1 MREVPRET
9 GLPAALRSLRPNL
22 LDRAISYFDP
32 KAGLER
38 YRARAMQ
45 LTAESYVGASKSRRS
60 MAGWLTRPKSA
71 DADTLLELP
80 ELRTRSRDL
89 ERNAPIATGALS
101 TVRTKVVGTGLA
113 LQSRVNRDLLGIS
126 EEEASAWQRRTETEF
141 SLWAESQDCDLTR
154 QQNFYGLQDLAF
166 RSALVSGDV
175 LVVMP
180 HLLRSPGPYGLKLQV
195 IEADRLVNKDNA
207 RDTDKLAGGVE
218 MDGDGAPVAYH
229 VLKQHP
235 GAMLARPGSWDV
247 VTAYGA
253 QTGRRNAIHLYQRSR
268 PGQSRGVPYLAPV
281 IETLK
286 QLDRYTE
293 AEISAAVVAG
303 LFAVFVK
310 SEGDGLSPLESV
322 TLGIT
327 PGSGGDSPQAG
338 WDGKLSPG
346 LVADL
351 RQGEDIVSANPGRP
365 NAAFDPFMV
374 SILRQVGM
382 ALELPYEVLIKHF
395 QSSYSAARAAL
406 LEAWAHFRCR
416 RDWLATHLCQPIY
429 EVWME
434 EAIALGRIVAPGFFF
449 DPLVRFAWC
458 QCQWVGDGP
467 GSIDPLKEVQ
477 AARERVDLGISTL
490 AEETMLHDGGDFEL
504 KLAQRVKEEKMRK
517 EGGLAPSAI
526 TPGPSAPAP
535 AAPPQ
540 QDKQATA
547 ASPSA
552 FSGIEAAGVVAPP
565 PLLRVDVPQ
574 PIVNVEV
581 KPPVVNVDVQPPSI
595 TIEAPPR
602 RRIEKIP
609 ERDKRGFITKIVE
622 TEVADD
628 PTGS

>member
-45 LTAESYVGASKSRRS
+45 LTAESYIGASKSRRS

-126 EEEASAWQRRTETEF
+126 EEEASAWQRRTETEWA
-141 SLWAESQDCDLTR
+141 LWAESPDCDLTR

-180 HLLRSPGPYGLKLQV
+180 HLLRSSGPYGLKLQV
-195 IEADRLVNKDNA
+195 IEADRLVNRDNKC
-207 RDTDKLAGGVE
+207 DTPELAGGVQ
-218 MDGDGAPVAYH
+218 MDTDGAPVAYH

-235 GAMLARPGSWDV
+235 GGQLGLAREWDV
-247 VTAYGA
+247 VPAYGA

-293 AEISAAVVAG
+293 AEIAAAVVNA

-310 SEGDGLSPLESV
+310 SEGDGLSPLESA
-322 TLGIT
+322 TLGIA
-327 PGSGGDSPQAG
+327 PGGGGDKPEAG

-351 RQGEDIVSANPGRP
+351 RPGEDIVSANPGRP
-365 NAAFDPFMV
+365 NQAFDPFMTAL
-374 SILRQVGM
+374 LRFVGM

-449 DPLVRFAWC
+449 DPLVRYAWLG
-458 QCQWVGDGP
+458 CQWVGDGP
-467 GSIDPLKEVQ
+467 GSIDPLKEVG
-477 AARERVDLGISTL
+477 AARERVALSISTL
-490 AEETMLHDGGDFEL
+490 AEETMLHDGGDWEL
-504 KLAQRVKEEKMRK
+504 KVAQRVKEEGMRK
-517 EGGLAPSAI
+517 AGGLAA
-526 TPGPSAPAP
+526 TPAP
-535 AAPPQ
+535 AAPGPGSAPGPNAPAPGNQ
-540 QDKQATA
+540 QPGA

-552 FSGIEAAGVVAPP
+552 FSGVEAGGVAAPP
-565 PLLRVDVPQ
+565 PVINVSPPTINVSPPDVH
-574 PIVNVEV
+574 V
-581 KPPVVNVDVQPPSI
+581 
-595 TIEAPPR
+595 EAPVINLAISGR
-602 RRIEKIP
+602 RVEKIP
-609 ERDKRGFITKIVE
+609 ERNARGLITKI
-622 TEVADD
+622 TEREIDEDD
-628 PTGS
+628 DGE

>member
-9 GLPAALRSLRPNL
+9 GLPAALRTLRPNL
-22 LDRAISYFDP
+22 VDRAISYFDP
-32 KAGLER
+32 VKGLER

-45 LTAESYVGASKSRRS
+45 LTAESYIGASKSRRS

-71 DADTLLELP
+71 DGDTLLELP

-89 ERNAPIATGALS
+89 ERNAPIATGALN

-113 LQSRVNRDLLGIS
+113 LQSRVHRDVLGLG
-126 EEEASAWQRRTETEF
+126 EEEASAWQRRTEMEF
-141 SLWAESQDCDLTR
+141 CLWAESTDCDLTR
-154 QQNFYGLQDLAF
+154 QQNWYGLQDLAF

-175 LVVMP
+175 LVLMP
-180 HLLRSPGPYGLKLQV
+180 YLLRPSGPYGLKLQL
-195 IEADRLVNKDNA
+195 IEADRLVNRDNKS
-207 RDTDKLAGGVE
+207 DTPELAGGVQ
-218 MDGDGAPVAYH
+218 MDADGAPVAYH

-235 GAMLARPGSWDV
+235 EGGIGLSREWDV
-247 VTAYGA
+247 VPAYGA

-293 AEISAAVVAG
+293 AEIAAAVVAG

-310 SEGDGLSPLESV
+310 SEGDGLSPLESA
-322 TLGIT
+322 TLGIL
-327 PGSGGDSPQAG
+327 PAGNGDKPEAG

-365 NAAFDPFMV
+365 NAAFDPFMTSV
-374 SILRQVGM
+374 LRQVGM
-382 ALELPYEVLIKHF
+382 ALDLPYEVLIKHF

-429 EVWME
+429 EVWLE

-449 DPLVRFAWC
+449 DPLVRYAWC

-467 GSIDPLKEVQ
+467 GSIDPLKEVD
-477 AARERVDLGISTL
+477 AARGRVGLGISTL
-490 AEETMLHDGGDFEL
+490 AEETMLHDGGDWEL
-504 KLAQRVKEEKMRK
+504 KHAQRVKEEKLRK
-517 EGGLAPSAI
+517 EGGLAPSA
-526 TPGPSAPAP
+526 AP
-535 AAPPQ
+535 AAPATPPQ
-540 QDKQATA
+540 RDEQAA
-547 ASPSA
+547 AIAPLA
-552 FSGIEAAGVVAPP
+552 FSGGEVGGVVA
-565 PLLRVDVPQ
+565 Q
-574 PIVNVEV
+574 
-581 KPPVVNVDVQPPSI
+581 PPV
-595 TIEAPPR
+595 IE
-602 RRIEKIP
+602 
-609 ERDKRGFITKIVE
+609 RGG
-622 TEVADD
+622 
-628 PTGS
+628 P

>member
-22 LDRAISYFDP
+22 LDRAIGYFDP
-32 KAGLER
+32 VKGLER

-45 LTAESYVGASKSRRS
+45 LTAESYIGASKSRRS
-60 MAGWLTRPKSA
+60 MTGWITRPKSA

-101 TVRTKVVGTGLA
+101 TVSTKVVGTGLA
-113 LQSRVNRDLLGIS
+113 LQSRVHRDVLGIS
-126 EEEASAWQRRTETEF
+126 EEEASAWQRRTEMEF
-141 SLWAESQDCDLTR
+141 CLWAESPDCDLTR
-154 QQNFYGLQDLAF
+154 AQNFYGLQGLAF

-180 HLLRSPGPYGLKLQV
+180 YLLRAPGPYGLKLQL
-195 IEADRLVNKDNA
+195 IEADRLVNKDNV
-207 RDTDKLAGGVE
+207 RDTDSLAGGVQ
-218 MDGDGAPVAYH
+218 MDQAGAPVAYH

-235 GAMLARPGSWDV
+235 GAMIPRHGSWDV
-247 VTAYGA
+247 VDAYGA

-286 QLDRYTE
+286 QLDRYCE
-293 AEISAAVVAG
+293 AEIAAAVVAG

-310 SEGDGLSPLESV
+310 SEGDGLSPLESA

-327 PGSGGDSPQAG
+327 PGSGSDNPQAG
-338 WDGKLSPG
+338 WDGKLSAG

-351 RQGEDIVSANPGRP
+351 RPGEDIVSANPGRP
-365 NAAFDPFMV
+365 NAAFDPFMTSV
-374 SILRQVGM
+374 LRQVGM

-429 EVWME
+429 EVWLE

-449 DPLVRFAWC
+449 DPLLRHAWC

-467 GSIDPLKEVQ
+467 GSIDPLKEVL
-477 AARERVDLGISTL
+477 AAKERVALPISTL
-490 AEETMLHDGGDFEL
+490 AEETMLHDGGDWDL
-504 KLAQRVKEEKMRK
+504 KLAQRVKEEKLRK
-517 EGGLAPSAI
+517 EGGLTSSPAPEA
-526 TPGPSAPAP
+526 PGPGP
-535 AAPPQ
+535 AAPPRREEE
-540 QDKQATA
+540 ATA
-547 ASPSA
+547 ASPTA
-552 FSGIEAAGVVAPP
+552 FSGVAIGGVVAPP
-565 PLLRVDVPQ
+565 PV
-574 PIVNVEV
+574 I
-581 KPPVVNVDVQPPSI
+581 K
-595 TIEAPPR
+595 
-602 RRIEKIP
+602 
-609 ERDKRGFITKIVE
+609 RDG
-622 TEVADD
+622 
-628 PTGS
+628 GSDGS

>member
-9 GLPAALRSLRPNL
+9 GLPAALRSLRLNL
-22 LDRAISYFDP
+22 LDRAISYVDP
-32 KAGLER
+32 IKGLER

-45 LTAESYVGASKSRRS
+45 LTAESYIGASKSRRS

-71 DADTLLELP
+71 DGDTLLELP

-113 LQSRVNRDLLGIS
+113 LQARVNRDVLGIS
-126 EEEASAWQRRTETEF
+126 EEEASAWQRRTELEF
-141 SLWAESQDCDLTR
+141 ALWAEAQDCDLTR

-180 HLLRSPGPYGLKLQV
+180 HKLRSPGPYGLKLQLV
-195 IEADRLVNKDNA
+195 EADRLVNKDNV

-218 MDGDGAPVAYH
+218 MDADGAPVAYH

-235 GAMLARPGSWDV
+235 GAMIPRPGSWDV
-247 VTAYGA
+247 VPAFGA

-293 AEISAAVVAG
+293 AEIMAAVVAG
-303 LFAVFVK
+303 LFTVFVK
-310 SEGDGLSPLESV
+310 SESGEDFLVDTSASDGNLPS
-322 TLGIT
+322 
-327 PGSGGDSPQAG
+327 GSGDTLAS
-338 WDGKLSPG
+338 WDGKLSSGLAVKLNPG
-346 LVADL
+346 QDVT
-351 RQGEDIVSANPGRP
+351 SANPGRP
-365 NAAFDPFMV
+365 NAAFDPFITSV
-374 SILRQVGM
+374 LRQVGM

-449 DPLVRFAWC
+449 DPLVRYAWC

-467 GSIDPLKEVQ
+467 GSIDPAKEVQ

-490 AEETMLHDGGDFEL
+490 AEETMLHDGGDWEL
-504 KLAQRVKEEKMRK
+504 KLAQRVKEEGMRK
-517 EGGLAPSAI
+517 AGGLVASPAPVAPGP
-526 TPGPSAPAP
+526 TPGPKTPAP
-535 AAPPQ
+535 GDEQAA
-540 QDKQATA
+540 AI
-547 ASPSA
+547 SPSA
-552 FSGIEAAGVVAPP
+552 FSGIEAGGVVAPP
-565 PLLRVDVPQ
+565 P
-574 PIVNVEV
+574 IV
-581 KPPVVNVDVQPPSI
+581 Q
-595 TIEAPPR
+595 
-602 RRIEKIP
+602 
-609 ERDKRGFITKIVE
+609 E
-622 TEVADD
+622 T
-628 PTGS
+628 S

>member
-22 LDRAISYFDP
+22 VDRAISYFDP
-32 KAGLER
+32 VKGLER

-45 LTAESYVGASKSRRS
+45 LTAESYIGASKSRRS

-113 LQSRVNRDLLGIS
+113 LQSRVHRDVLGLS
-126 EEEASAWQRRTETEF
+126 EEEASAWQRHTEMEF
-141 SLWAESQDCDLTR
+141 ALWAESPECDLTR
-154 QQNFYGLQDLAF
+154 QQNLYGLQDLAF

-175 LVVMP
+175 LVLMP
-180 HLLRSPGPYGLKLQV
+180 YVLRATNPYGLKLQL
-195 IEADRLVNKDNA
+195 IEADRLVNKDNV
-207 RDTDKLAGGVE
+207 RDTDELAGGVA
-218 MDGDGAPVAYH
+218 MDSDGAPVAYH

-235 GAMLARPGSWDV
+235 GAKIPRPGSWDV
-247 VTAYGA
+247 VPAYGA

-293 AEISAAVVAG
+293 AEIAAAVVAG

-310 SEGDGLSPLESV
+310 SEGDGLSPLESA
-322 TLGIT
+322 TLGIV
-327 PGSGGDSPQAG
+327 PGGNGDKAEAA

-365 NAAFDPFMV
+365 NTAFDPFMNA
-374 SILRQVGM
+374 LMGYVGM
-382 ALELPYEVLIKHF
+382 ALEIPREVLMKHF

-416 RDWLATHLCQPIY
+416 RDWLASYLCDPIY

-449 DPLVRFAWC
+449 DPLVRYAYLG
-458 QCQWVGDGP
+458 CQWVGDGP

-490 AEETMLHDGGDFEL
+490 AEETMLHDGGDWDL
-504 KLAQRVKEEKMRK
+504 KLAQRVKEERLRK

-526 TPGPSAPAP
+526 TPGPPGPAP

-540 QDKQATA
+540 QDEQAVA
-547 ASPSA
+547 VSPSA
-552 FSGIEAAGVVAPP
+552 FSGVG
-565 PLLRVDVPQ
+565 
-574 PIVNVEV
+574 
-581 KPPVVNVDVQPPSI
+581 
-595 TIEAPPR
+595 
-602 RRIEKIP
+602 
-609 ERDKRGFITKIVE
+609 
-622 TEVADD
+622 DD
-628 PTGS
+628 I

>member
-32 KAGLER
+32 VKGLER

-45 LTAESYVGASKSRRS
+45 LTAQSYIGASKSRRS
-60 MAGWLTRPKSA
+60 LAGWLTRPKSA

-89 ERNAPIATGALS
+89 ERNAPIATGALG
-101 TVRTKVVGTGLA
+101 TVNTKVVGTGLA
-113 LQSRVNRDLLGIS
+113 LQSRVHRDVLGIS
-126 EEEASAWQRRTETEF
+126 EEQASEWQRHTEMEF
-141 SLWAESQDCDLTR
+141 ALWAESPECDLTR
-154 QQNFYGLQDLAF
+154 QQNLYGLQGLAF

-175 LVVMP
+175 LVIMP
-180 HLLRSPGPYGLKLQV
+180 YVLRSTGPYGLKLQI
-195 IEADRLVNKDNA
+195 IEADRLVNKDNQ

-235 GAMLARPGSWDV
+235 GAQIPRPGAWEV
-247 VTAYGA
+247 VPAFGA
-253 QTGRRNAIHLYQRSR
+253 QTGRRNAIHLYERRR

-293 AEISAAVVAG
+293 AEIAAAVVAG

-310 SEGDGLSPLESV
+310 SEGVGLSPLESA

-327 PGSGGDSPQAG
+327 PGGNGDKPEAG
-338 WDGKLSPG
+338 WDGKLSAG

-351 RQGEDIVSANPGRP
+351 RPGEDIVSANPLRP
-365 NAAFDPFMV
+365 NAAFDPFMTSV
-374 SILRQVGM
+374 LRQVGM

-429 EVWME
+429 ETWME

-449 DPLVRFAWC
+449 DPLLRHAWLG
-458 QCQWVGDGP
+458 CQWVGDGP
-467 GSIDPLKEVQ
+467 GSIDPLKEVG
-477 AARERVDLGISTL
+477 AARERVALGISTL
-490 AEETMLHDGGDFEL
+490 AEETMLHDGGDWEQ
-504 KLAQRVKEEKMRK
+504 KHAQRVKEETLRR
-517 EGGLAPSAI
+517 ESGLATLPAPEA
-526 TPGPSAPAP
+526 PGPGPAAPAP
-535 AAPPQ
+535 G
-540 QDKQATA
+540 DEQAA

-552 FSGIEAAGVVAPP
+552 FSGVEAGGVVVPP
-565 PLLRVDVPQ
+565 PQVHVEVPQ
-574 PIVNVEV
+574 PVVHVHLPEPAASVPPPAPKRTTKKIVRDSDTGEISEIIVEV
-581 KPPVVNVDVQPPSI
+581 D
-595 TIEAPPR
+595 E
-602 RRIEKIP
+602 
-609 ERDKRGFITKIVE
+609 
-622 TEVADD
+622 
-628 PTGS
+628 

>member
-1 MREVPRET
+1 VREVPRET

-32 KAGLER
+32 IQGLER

-45 LTAESYVGASKSRRS
+45 LTAESYIGASKSRRS

-71 DADTLLELP
+71 DADTLLDLP

-113 LQSRVNRDLLGIS
+113 LQSRVHRDVLGLG
-126 EEEASAWQRRTETEF
+126 EEEASAWQRRTEMEF
-141 SLWAESQDCDLTR
+141 ALWAESPDCDLTR
-154 QQNFYGLQDLAF
+154 QQNLYGLQDLAF
-166 RSALVSGDV
+166 RAALVSGDV
-175 LVVMP
+175 LVLMP
-180 HLLRSPGPYGLKLQV
+180 YLLRSGGPYGLKLQI

-207 RDTDKLAGGVE
+207 RDTDKLAGGVQ
-218 MDGDGAPVAYH
+218 MDADGAPVAYH
-229 VLKQHP
+229 VLQQHP
-235 GAMLARPGSWDV
+235 GDGIGLAREWDV
-247 VTAYGA
+247 VPAYGA

-281 IETLK
+281 IQTLK

-293 AEISAAVVAG
+293 AEIAAAVVAG

-310 SEGDGLSPLESV
+310 SDGDGLSPLESA
-322 TLGIT
+322 TLGIV
-327 PGSGGDSPQAG
+327 PGGNGDKPEAG
-338 WDGKLSPG
+338 WDGKLSAG

-351 RQGEDIVSANPGRP
+351 RPGEDIVSANPGRP
-365 NAAFDPFMV
+365 NQAFDPFMTSV
-374 SILRQVGM
+374 LRQVGM

-429 EVWME
+429 EAWLE

-490 AEETMLHDGGDFEL
+490 AEECMQNDGGDYEL
-504 KLAQRVKEEKMRK
+504 KHAQRVKENKMRQ
-517 EGGLAPSAI
+517 EGGLTPAQAPAS
-526 TPGPSAPAP
+526 TPASAPAP
-535 AAPPQ
+535 ARNNNESAAAP
-540 QDKQATA
+540 
-547 ASPSA
+547 
-552 FSGIEAAGVVAPP
+552 AGV
-565 PLLRVDVPQ
+565 D
-574 PIVNVEV
+574 
-581 KPPVVNVDVQPPSI
+581 
-595 TIEAPPR
+595 T
-602 RRIEKIP
+602 
-609 ERDKRGFITKIVE
+609 
-622 TEVADD
+622 
-628 PTGS
+628 

>member
-1 MREVPRET
+1 MREVQRET
-9 GLPAALRSLRPNL
+9 GLSAALRSLRPNL

-141 SLWAESQDCDLTR
+141 ALWAESPDCDLTR

-166 RSALVSGDV
+166 GSALVSGDV

-180 HLLRSPGPYGLKLQV
+180 QKLRAPNPYGLKLQLV
-195 IEADRLVNKDNA
+195 EADRLVNKDNA

-218 MDGDGAPVAYH
+218 MDADGAPVAYH

-235 GAMLARPGSWDV
+235 GAMLGGPRSWDV
-247 VTAYGA
+247 VPAFGA
-253 QTGRRNAIHLYQRSR
+253 QTGRRNAIHLYKRLR

-286 QLDRYTE
+286 QIDRYTE
-293 AEISAAVVAG
+293 YELAATVVASM
-303 LFAVFVK
+303 FAVFVK
-310 SEGDGLSPLESV
+310 SEGDGLSPLESA
-322 TLGIT
+322 TLAII
-327 PGSGGDSPQAG
+327 PGGGGDKPEAG
-338 WDGKLSPG
+338 WDGKLSSG

-351 RQGEDIVSANPGRP
+351 RPGEDIVSANPMRP
-365 NAAFDPFMV
+365 NVAFDPFMT
-374 SILRQVGM
+374 SILRQIGM

-434 EAIALGRIVAPGFFF
+434 EAIALGRIIAPGFFF
-449 DPLVRFAWC
+449 DPLVRYAWLGS
-458 QCQWVGDGP
+458 QWVGDGP

-477 AARERVDLGISTL
+477 AAAARVDLSISTL
-490 AEETMLHDGGDFEL
+490 AEETMLHDGGDWEL
-504 KLAQRVKEEKMRK
+504 KLAQRVNEEGMRK
-517 EGGLAPSAI
+517 AGGLAAS
-526 TPGPSAPAP
+526 PAP
-535 AAPPQ
+535 AAPGPGSAPGPAAPAPGNQ
-540 QDKQATA
+540 QAA

-552 FSGIEAAGVVAPP
+552 FSGIDAGGVAAPAP
-565 PLLRVDVPQ
+565 V
-574 PIVNVEV
+574 I
-581 KPPVVNVDVQPPSI
+581 
-595 TIEAPPR
+595 
-602 RRIEKIP
+602 
-609 ERDKRGFITKIVE
+609 ERDAG
-622 TEVADD
+622 D
-628 PTGS
+628 P

>member
-22 LDRAISYFDP
+22 VDRAISYFDP
-32 KAGLER
+32 VKGLER

-45 LTAESYVGASKSRRS
+45 LTAESYIGASKTRRS
-60 MAGWLTRPKSA
+60 MTGWLTRPKSA
-71 DADTLLELP
+71 DGDTLLELP

-113 LQSRVNRDLLGIS
+113 LQSRVNRKVLGIS
-126 EEEASAWQRRTETEF
+126 EEEASEWQRRTEMEWT
-141 SLWAESQDCDLTR
+141 LWAESPDCDLTR

-166 RSALVSGDV
+166 RSALASGDV
-175 LVVMP
+175 LVLMP
-180 HLLRSPGPYGLKLQV
+180 YLLRSSGPYGLKLQL
-195 IEADRLVNKDNA
+195 IEADRMANPANK
-207 RDTDKLAGGVE
+207 RDTPELASGVE
-218 MDGDGAPVAYH
+218 MDKDGAPIAYH

-235 GAMLARPGSWDV
+235 GGIGRLAGGELDRVP
-247 VTAYGA
+247 AFGA

-293 AEISAAVVAG
+293 AEIAAAVVAG

-310 SEGDGLSPLESV
+310 SEGDGLSPLESA

-327 PGSGGDSPQAG
+327 PASGGDTPQAG
-338 WDGKLSPG
+338 WDGKLSAG

-351 RQGEDIVSANPGRP
+351 RPGEDIVSANPGRP

-416 RDWLATHLCQPIY
+416 RSWLATYLCQPIY
-429 EVWME
+429 EVWIE

-449 DPLVRFAWC
+449 DPLVRHAWLG
-458 QCQWVGDGP
+458 CQWVGDGP
-467 GSIDPLKEVQ
+467 GSIDPLKEVT
-477 AARERVDLGISTL
+477 AARERVALTISTL
-490 AEETMLHDGGDFEL
+490 AEETMLHDGGDWEV
-504 KLAQRVKEEKMRK
+504 KHEQRVKEEKLRK
-517 EGGLAPSAI
+517 QGGLAPPA
-526 TPGPSAPAP
+526 AP
-535 AAPPQ
+535 AAP
-540 QDKQATA
+540 
-547 ASPSA
+547 
-552 FSGIEAAGVVAPP
+552 APP
-565 PLLRVDVPQ
+565 PGDEQAVAVSPSSFSGVEAGGVAVPAPVVHVDGPQ
-574 PIVNVEV
+574 PVVNVEV
-581 KPPVVNVDVQPPSI
+581 KPPDIRVEAPVVNGAPTDPRIPVCAPGAHHQP
-595 TIEAPPR
+595 
-602 RRIEKIP
+602 
-609 ERDKRGFITKIVE
+609 RGR
-622 TEVADD
+622 
-628 PTGS
+628 GR

>member
-22 LDRAISYFDP
+22 VDRAISYFDP
-32 KAGLER
+32 VKGLER

-45 LTAESYVGASKSRRS
+45 LTAESYIGASKSRRS

-113 LQSRVNRDLLGIS
+113 LQARVNRDVLGIS
-126 EEEASAWQRRTETEF
+126 EEEASAWQRRTELEWA
-141 SLWAESQDCDLTR
+141 LWAESQDCDLTR

-180 HLLRSPGPYGLKLQV
+180 HLLRPPAPYGLKLQL
-195 IEADRLVNKDNA
+195 IEADRLVNRDNK

-218 MDGDGAPVAYH
+218 MDADGAPVAYH

-235 GAMLARPGSWDV
+235 EGLLGLSREWAV
-247 VTAYGA
+247 VPAFGA
-253 QTGRRNAIHLYQRSR
+253 QTGRRNAIHLFQRSR

-281 IETLK
+281 IATLK

-293 AEISAAVVAG
+293 AEILAAVVSG

-310 SEGDGLSPLESV
+310 SEGGIGLTQAEKDAQ
-322 TLGIT
+322 GW
-327 PGSGGDSPQAG
+327 GDNKG
-338 WDGKLSPG
+338 DEWEDLKLSPG
-346 LVADL
+346 LVVNL
-351 RQGEDIVSANPGRP
+351 KPGEDMVSANPGRP
-365 NAAFDPFMV
+365 NAAFDPFMTSV
-374 SILRQVGM
+374 LRQVGM

-429 EVWME
+429 ETWLE
-434 EAIALGRIVAPGFFF
+434 EAIALGRIIAPGFFF
-449 DPLVRFAWC
+449 DPLVRYAWC
-458 QCQWVGDGP
+458 QCQWVCDGP

-490 AEETMLHDGGDFEL
+490 AEETMLHDGGDWEL
-504 KLAQRVKEEKMRK
+504 KLAQRVKEEGMRK
-517 EGGLAPSAI
+517 AGGLVAS
-526 TPGPSAPAP
+526 PAP
-535 AAPPQ
+535 AAPVPAPGPKNPAPG
-540 QDKQATA
+540 DEQAVA
-547 ASPSA
+547 VSPLS
-552 FSGIEAAGVVAPP
+552 FSGIEAGGVVAPA

-581 KPPVVNVDVQPPSI
+581 KPPVVNVQPPAI